1 MDPKRKEEEAM
12 SLRVCK
18 AEIYGFKNKKGRQVP
33 DYVIMNNFDG
43 RFLDWVAINRTG
55 IKKIDENIG
64 CDGSVVVH
72 KRSYAERIIETFN
85 R

>member
-1 MDPKRKEEEAM
+1 M

-18 AEIYGFKNKKGRQVP
+18 AEIYGLKNEKDRRKT
-33 DYVIMNNFDG
+33 DYIIMNNFDG
-43 RFLDWVAINRTG
+43 RFLDWFAVRRTG
-55 IKKIDENIG
+55 IKEIDENIG

-72 KRSYAERIIETFN
+72 KRSHAEKIIETFN